1 MLSMR
6 HVKLKFKFRLKFAAG
21 TQVVKRITKLVQKH
35 VMIYL
40 DSSQYFNLWLGCQS
54 LHLHSILTSAYLR
67 PSKCIT
73 PTLKIRWIPMSI

>member
-40 DSSQYFNLWLGCQS
+40 DSSQYFNL
-54 LHLHSILTSAYLR
+54 
-67 PSKCIT
+67 
-73 PTLKIRWIPMSI
+73 